1 MQARD
6 RPYAIIVVLATL
18 SAVLAILLVYQLQG
32 SRAVVKQNAL
42 LPGAGMRDDERS
54 AAQVEAMV
62 AALSSG
68 ALWDNHPDAD
78 VGRVMQ
84 PRIEDMVVA
93 GRVIHSNLQGMREH
107 EVAMPKPEGTLRVV
121 LLGDS
126 FVYGLG
132 VEADERMGV
141 HLQRFLA
148 EHRAELG
155 AEPGQAGIQQIE
167 VLHFG
172 LSSWSLISE
181 CAFLRRQL
189 ALLLPDLVLHL
200 SVRNDLADTLS
211 ARGFGSVGTFS
222 ARRPD
227 HADGAVRSGF
237 ARWSLDKRGYSTLP
251 LGADHESRV
260 RFSEAAT
267 EIAQLAQTVTA
278 LGGQYLHVFHWGS
291 LNAVAAQRLTR
302 GLTFQQAL
310 YLPNA
315 FAANPAWRQ
324 SDVDEHWNPV
334 GHEQVARLLFGVI
347 RERGLL
353 PTLELAAWPEVDTWT
368 QQMVAR
374 GRTAAFAPD
383 GLPEIEGRSVFT
395 IGELTPTTA
404 SQAHAGIAADG
415 TLSPYASLMLRSRKA
430 RTLTIK
436 GTCLDRPE
444 LDGKTITVSLD
455 EVPVGKIRL
464 SAGRSVERTVKVPWA
479 VNGRPWLTVRFVA
492 DDYVYE
498 GDDLRR
504 CVSFRLQSLELE

>member
-1 MQARD
+1 MHAKD
-6 RPYAIIVVLATL
+6 RPYATIVVLATL
-18 SAVLAILLVYQLQG
+18 STVLAILLVYQLQV
-32 SRAVVKQNAL
+32 SREVMKPIETR
-42 LPGAGMRDDERS
+42 PGAGMRDDERS
-54 AAQVEAMV
+54 AEQVEAMV

-84 PRIEDMVVA
+84 PGIKDMVVA
-93 GRVIHSNLQGMREH
+93 GHVIHSNLQGMRED
-107 EVAMPKPEGTLRVV
+107 EVTMPKPEGTLRVV

-132 VEADERMGV
+132 VEADERLGV
-141 HLQRFLA
+141 HLRRFLN
-148 EHRAELG
+148 ERA
-155 AEPGQAGIQQIE
+155 QADVGQIE

-189 ALLLPDLVLHL
+189 ALLLPDLVIHL

-227 HADGAVRSGF
+227 YADGAVRSGF

-267 EIAQLAQTVTA
+267 EIGQLARTVTA
-278 LGGQYLHVFHWGS
+278 LGGQYLHVFHWGA
-291 LNAVAAQRLTR
+291 LNAVAAQRLTG
-302 GLTFQQAL
+302 GLTYQQAL
-310 YLPNA
+310 YLPNV
-315 FAANPAWRQ
+315 FVVNPAWRL
-324 SDVDEHWNPV
+324 SKVDEHWNPV
-334 GHEQVARLLFGVI
+334 GHEQVARLLYGVI
-347 RERGLL
+347 QERELL
-353 PTLELAAWPEVDTWT
+353 PALELGEWSEVEAWT
-368 QQMVAR
+368 QQMVAS
-374 GRTAAFAPD
+374 GRTAALAPD
-383 GLPEIEGRSVFT
+383 GLPKIEGRSSFT
-395 IGELTPTTA
+395 IGDLTPTTA

-415 TLSPYASLMLRSRKA
+415 TLSPYASLMLRNGRA

-444 LDGKTITVSLD
+444 LNGKTIAVSLD

-464 SAGRSVERTVKVPWA
+464 SAGRSVERTVSVPWA
-479 VNGRPWLTVRFVA
+479 VNGRPWLTVHFVA

-504 CVSFRLQSLELE
+504 CVSFLLQSVELE

>member
-1 MQARD
+1 MRASD
-6 RPYAIIVVLATL
+6 RPYATIVILATL
-18 SAVLAILLVYQLQG
+18 SAVLAILLVHQLQTG
-32 SRAVVKQNAL
+32 RAVVRQNDSL
-42 LPGAGMRDDERS
+42 SGTGMRDDERS
-54 AAQVEAMV
+54 AAQVQAMV
-62 AALSSG
+62 TALSSG

-84 PRIEDMVVA
+84 PRIDDMVVA
-93 GRVIHSNLQGMREH
+93 GRVIHSNLQGMRER
-107 EVAMPKPEGTLRVV
+107 EVVMPKPEGTLRVV

-132 VEADERMGV
+132 VEADQRMGV
-141 HLQRFLA
+141 HLERFL
-148 EHRAELG
+148 EERRGEGEGDH
-155 AEPGQAGIQQIE
+155 EPADIRQIE

-172 LSSWSLISE
+172 LSSWSLVSE

-211 ARGFGSVGTFS
+211 ARGFGSMGTFS

-227 HADGAVRSGF
+227 SADGAVRSGF

-251 LGADHESRV
+251 LGVDHESRV
-260 RFSEAAT
+260 RFSESAT
-267 EIAQLAQTVTA
+267 EIARLAQTVTA
-278 LGGQYLHVFHWGS
+278 LGGQYLHVFHWGT
-291 LNAVAAQRLTR
+291 LNPVAAQRLTR
-302 GLTFQQAL
+302 GLTFLQAL
-310 YLPNA
+310 YLPSV

-334 GHEQVARLLFGVI
+334 GHEQVARLLFSVI

-353 PTLELAAWPEVDTWT
+353 PTLALDAWPEVDDWAE
-368 QQMVAR
+368 QMVAR
-374 GRTAAFAPD
+374 GRATALAPD
-383 GLPEIEGRSVFT
+383 GLPEVEGRSAFT

-404 SQAHAGIAADG
+404 SQAHAGVAADG
-415 TLSPYASLMLRSRKA
+415 TLSPYASIMLRSRKA

-436 GTCLDRPE
+436 GACLDRPE
-444 LDGKTITVSLD
+444 LNGKTITVSLD

-504 CVSFRLQSLELE
+504 CVSFRLESIELE